1 MKNYHINGNELL
13 VYMPEKQKFVKID
26 EGEINNVYDVF
37 ISVKNKGS
45 LNLYQE
51 TDIGL
56 FAGPKNVHE
65 ATAVGGLVIFRR
77 QSTWRYGG
85 FSDQEKVLG
94 TAVDEMP
101 GVYRKSHGELVILAG
116 SDFGVEQPF
125 ISGFR
130 LGVTPQAVKYKS
142 LRKLENLCLV
152 NNQESVIHTL
162 SRGELLLLE
171 QTDGSYLALRPLRK
185 IAVQYYS
192 GSYIQFKTNEN
203 QAAVLAFEN
212 GVYHKI
218 YEGENLYNLKN
229 AIIRK
234 EGGQVQLLQ
243 YSRRSARL
251 EVIAGGS
258 QADIAGDPNGA
269 PDSSDTILTIDGK
282 KWLVW
287 DGCLQKVISDPEA
300 EKQPEKWSLWKWL
313 GINRYSKP

>member
-130 LGVTPQAVKYKS
+130 LGVTPQAVKCKS
-142 LRKLENLCLV
+142 LRKLENLYLV
-152 NNQESVIHTL
+152 DNQESVIHTL

-185 IAVQYYS
+185 IAVQYYNRD
-192 GSYIQFKTNEN
+192 YIQFKTNEN
-203 QAAVLAFEN
+203 QAAVLSFEN

-229 AIIRK
+229 AVIRK

-243 YSRRSARL
+243 YSKSSARL

-258 QADIAGDPNGA
+258 QADMAGDPNGA

-282 KWLVW
+282 KWLVS